1 MGQPPRSCVAV
12 EDSST
17 GVRAAVAAGFG
28 HVLGVVNSGGDGTR
42 EALAKAGASL
52 VFEKT
57 VDAIEWCRMHYIRT
71 EPVPA
76 AAPKL

>member
-1 MGQPPRSCVAV
+1 MK
-12 EDSST
+12 DYYK
-17 GVRAAVAAGFG
+17 RA
-28 HVLGVVNSGGDGTR
+28 LQKDIQVVNSGGDGTR